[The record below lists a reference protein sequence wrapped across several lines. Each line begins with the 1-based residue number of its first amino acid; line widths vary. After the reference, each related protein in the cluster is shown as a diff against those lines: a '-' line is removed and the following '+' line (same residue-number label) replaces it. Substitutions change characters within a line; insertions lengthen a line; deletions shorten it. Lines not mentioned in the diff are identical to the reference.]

1 MRLLTFAL
9 TVAASV
15 LSLVAHPA
23 AQRSPAA
30 GDDAA
35 AAGRYFASIRT
46 NRPVLLAFLSEMPK
60 GADLHN
66 HLSGA
71 IYAESYLQW
80 AAADNLCVATATFA
94 IVAGACD
101 AAAGRPPAS
110 AVLLNGVFY
119 GRQAIDAMSMR
130 NWNRSLNGHDHFF
143 ATFGKFG
150 PMSRRIGDMLA
161 EVSARAVADRVSYLE
176 LMLSADGGIAAQKGI
191 TAGWESDF
199 GRLRDKLLAA
209 NFADVVAAANARL
222 DDAERRRNDVLR
234 CGSADAD
241 PGCRVVIR
249 YISQVT
255 RASAPESVF
264 AQMLAGFEIAS
275 RDPRVV
281 ALNLL
286 EPEDAFVA
294 VRDFSLHMRMLDFLH
309 QQYPRVPIA
318 LHAGEL
324 VDGLVPPEAL
334 RFHVGESV
342 RIGHAARI
350 GHGTAVMYEND
361 ALALLKE
368 MAAKRILVEVA
379 LSSSDLILGVT
390 GVRHPLRTYLKFG
403 VPVALVTDD
412 AGVARSSLTLEYLK
426 AVEEHGL
433 DYSALKTMTRDS
445 IDFSFADAGTKAELR
460 ADLFAAFHA
469 FEAKNRSAMG
479 VDHRR

>member
-9 TVAASV
+9 AVAASV
-15 LSLVAHPA
+15 LSLVAQPA
-23 AQRSPAA
+23 AQRSQ
-30 GDDAA
+30 AA
-35 AAGRYFASIRT
+35 AAGAGATARYFASIRA

-66 HLSGA
+66 HLFGA

-110 AVLLNGVFY
+110 AVLLNGAFY
-119 GRQAIDAMSMR
+119 GQAIDAMSMR

-150 PMSRRIGDMLA
+150 PMSRRIGDMLS
-161 EVSARAVADRVSYLE
+161 EVSARAAADRVSYLE
-176 LMLSADGGIAAQKGI
+176 LMLSADGGLAAQKGI
-191 TAGWESDF
+191 AAGWESDF

-222 DDAERRRNDVLR
+222 DEAERRRTDVLR
-234 CGSADAD
+234 CGSAHAD

-255 RASAPESVF
+255 RASVPESVF

-281 ALNLL
+281 GLNLL

-361 ALALLKE
+361 ALGLLKE
-368 MAAKRILVEVA
+368 MAAKRILVEIA
-379 LSSSDLILGVT
+379 LSSSDLILGVA
-390 GVRHPLRTYLKFG
+390 GARHPLRTYLKFG

-433 DYSALKTMTRDS
+433 DYPALKTMARDS
-445 IDFSFADAGTKAELR
+445 IDFSFADAGTKAQLR
-460 ADLFAAFHA
+460 ADLLAAFHA
-469 FEAKNRSAMG
+469 FEATNRGAMG